1 MTRLA
6 IVVVAAALAATPA
19 AAGSNMG
26 GQRQTVMAVRLEMQ
40 RDAGDAARLRQINLT
55 ARAMCARTASPLFP
69 GHEGRAW
76 KCRRDAIAAALG
88 RRGAEV

>member
-6 IVVVAAALAATPA
+6 LIALGAALAATSA
-19 AAGSNMG
+19 AASE
-26 GQRQTVMAVRLEMQ
+26 RQTFMAVRLEVS
-40 RDAGDAARLRQINLT
+40 RDASDAALLRRLNET
-55 ARAMCARTASPLFP
+55 ARSMCARTASPLLP

-88 RRGAEV
+88 RRGSSSEL

>member
-6 IVVVAAALAATPA
+6 LLALAAALAATPA
-19 AAGSNMG
+19 AASV
-26 GQRQTVMAVRLEMQ
+26 GQRQTVMAVRMEVK
-40 RDAGDAARLRQINLT
+40 RDAGETAMLRRLNLT

-76 KCRRDAIAAALG
+76 KCRREAVAAALS
-88 RRGAEV
+88 RRATGA